1 MFTTF
6 KDTAEYLYKHL
17 GDLAEELGLNMAMV
31 SGDATRTTLGDN
43 NFNAILTNF
52 APRARNRTENGTT
65 REIDLLIAT
74 DCISE
79 GQNLQDCD
87 TVLNYDIHWNSVRLI
102 QRFGRI
108 DRIGSRN
115 KSVSMVNFWPTDDM
129 NVYLNLESRVLARM
143 ALADMAATGQDDL
156 LNPDEVKDSASQ
168 ELSFRDQQLMRLL
181 EEVPDLDDL
190 DDSPAMGDFTLDYF
204 FAQLLR
210 YLEQNRDALEE
221 LPSGAYAVTNP
232 VSPTGSGVI
241 FFLKQRNASD
251 SSQEGVASPVHPFY
265 LVFIRDDGR
274 VRFGCANAKQ
284 TLELFDSVT
293 SGESQPILEL
303 CDWFNQETSNGG
315 NMSRYEVLL
324 EKVVAHIGR
333 AHGET
338 QARGLGGNLGF
349 ILTDQFETPTSA
361 EDFELITW
369 LVMPGSEAKQAG

>member
-1 MFTTF
+1 MSKIDDLLSRIESYENRPSSNTEDQVEVLPDEDEDDEDFFVNRARNPYHLRELDLPRWRTDLIRDRAVLEEVRKSVAVVTPERDGKLDKLVRTICNKIQNPSIDQDDKSNRKLLVFTTF

-87 TVLNYDIHWNSVRLI
+87 TVLNYDIHWNPVRLI

-143 ALADMAATGQDDL
+143 VLADMAATGQDDL
-156 LNPDEVKDSASQ
+156 LNPDQVKDSASQ
-168 ELSFRDQQLMRLL
+168 DKSC
-181 EEVPDLDDL
+181 
-190 DDSPAMGDFTLDYF
+190 
-204 FAQLLR
+204 
-210 YLEQNRDALEE
+210 
-221 LPSGAYAVTNP
+221 PS
-232 VSPTGSGVI
+232 
-241 FFLKQRNASD
+241 
-251 SSQEGVASPVHPFY
+251 
-265 LVFIRDDGR
+265 
-274 VRFGCANAKQ
+274 
-284 TLELFDSVT
+284 
-293 SGESQPILEL
+293 
-303 CDWFNQETSNGG
+303 ETS
-315 NMSRYEVLL
+315 S
-324 EKVVAHIGR
+324 
-333 AHGET
+333 
-338 QARGLGGNLGF
+338 
-349 ILTDQFETPTSA
+349 
-361 EDFELITW
+361 
-369 LVMPGSEAKQAG
+369 